1 MELFSARTLIL
12 AFILAVTIHKL
23 FFSTKKTVSMTQ
35 HYSYSSSVYSS
46 HPDLIVFDQAKVPGV
61 GYGKSPIFA
70 SWRGAIKFMLQ
81 PRRQL
86 WKGYQKYRKSYFKI
100 STLREEYVLV
110 SDRRK
115 IAEYLAAP
123 EDALSSM
130 DVGVDEVQ
138 SKWTIGDN
146 PPWHRKLISGKL
158 TQNISNNVPF
168 MLEEIN
174 EALNKTIGDPSGE
187 TPPPHEQKWDADSE
201 ALVDWTEVS
210 VWDLLSKVV
219 IRAISQAFV
228 GSSLCKNEEYLD
240 NAISFTKAVAIS
252 AEMIRLLPVWLKP
265 YAVRVTPS
273 WRRRKVA
280 EELMKDEIIMRL
292 RVSHK
297 GKDKP
302 NDLLQWVVDASPAKE
317 RTVKDIAE
325 RIMGLNVA
333 AIHTTTS
340 LLTSTLALLATDSA
354 DYISTL
360 RREVEANLE
369 SGRVTQKTMTSAVNL
384 DSFLRE
390 SGRLNLTSM
399 IGLMRAARKDFRF
412 TDGKLIPAGTRIG
425 VPAISI
431 HTDPANYSAPEKF
444 DAFRFARWRE
454 RAGDETSYQLAST
467 ELEYLTFGHGK
478 HACPGRFF
486 AAGLMK
492 LVIAAIVLRYDI
504 KLAPGTKPK
513 QRYFGKYTLLD
524 TSLRILVR
532 RRNG

>member
-12 AFILAVTIHKL
+12 AFILVVTIHKL
-23 FFSTKKTVSMTQ
+23 FSTKKTVSMTQ
-35 HYSYSSSVYSS
+35 HHPHSSSVQN
-46 HPDLIVFDQAKVPGV
+46 HPELIAFNQAKVPGV

-86 WKGYQKYRKSYFKI
+86 WKGYQKYKKSYFKI

-123 EDALSSM
+123 EDALSFM

-146 PPWHRKLISGKL
+146 PTWHRKLISGKL
-158 TQNISNNVPF
+158 TQNISNNVPL

-174 EALNKTIGDPSGE
+174 EALNKTVGDS
-187 TPPPHEQKWDADSE
+187 SE
-201 ALVDWTEVS
+201 WTEVS

-228 GSSLCKNEEYLD
+228 GSFLCKNEEYLD
-240 NAISFTKAVAIS
+240 NAISFTKVVAIS

-297 GKDKP
+297 GKNKP
-302 NDLLQWVVDASPAKE
+302 NDLLQWIVDASPAKE
-317 RTVKDIAE
+317 RTVNDIAE

-333 AIHTTTS
+333 AIHNTTT

-354 DYISTL
+354 DYMSTL
-360 RREVEANLE
+360 QKEVEANLE
-369 SGRVTQKTMTSAVNL
+369 NGRVTQKTMTSAVNL

-390 SGRLNLTSM
+390 SGRLNLISM

-431 HTDPANYSAPEKF
+431 HTDPAIYSYPEKF
-444 DAFRFARWRE
+444 DAFRFARLRE

-467 ELEYLTFGHGK
+467 EMEYLTFGHGN

-513 QRYFGKYTLLD
+513 QRYFGKYTLPD

-532 RRNG
+532 TRNGSV